1 MYNFQRNFC
10 SRVNKCVMAVASAT
24 FTTVL
29 VVLGQAL
36 AAVFAY
42 LLAVHNSRHDNQVQ
56 KQEKIDNAK
65 QKVDDACDHGS
76 LSDLLD
82 ATKELGDAKK

>member
-1 MYNFQRNFC
+1 
-10 SRVNKCVMAVASAT
+10 MAVATT

-29 VVLGQAL
+29 AVIGQAI

-42 LLAVHNSRHDNQVQ
+42 LLAVHNTRHDKKAQ

-65 QKVDDACDHGS
+65 QKVDDACNKGT

-82 ATKELGDAKK
+82 ATSDLGKEKRK